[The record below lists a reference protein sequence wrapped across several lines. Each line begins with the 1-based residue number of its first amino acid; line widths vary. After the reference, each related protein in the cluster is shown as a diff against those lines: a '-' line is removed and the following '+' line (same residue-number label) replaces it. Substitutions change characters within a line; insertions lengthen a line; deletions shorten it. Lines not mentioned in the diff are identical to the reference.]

1 MKFAVVS
8 VRPEE
13 EASLTALLEQHGY
26 TYSVAGAPPP
36 ESDGGGFVFLKEGTV
51 YYRVALK
58 DILYVS
64 SDHVYLSVYTDGRK
78 FLLRSTMTAFLDR
91 LLPAP
96 FIRVHR
102 SYAIN
107 GARVEQVENDAVVVA
122 GKRIPTS
129 KAGREQ
135 LMAILLI
142 GN

>member
-1 MKFAVVS
+1 MEFIQRLRLSITVIFAACS
-8 VRPEE
+8 IQP
-13 EASLTALLEQHGY
+13 G
-26 TYSVAGAPPP
+26 
-36 ESDGGGFVFLKEGTV
+36 LKDMLACEHQIDFNTSFWYAHEGTV